1 MGSPGSG
8 VLCHFR
14 VSFFLVPSCIPFGGR
29 CGGFLTSAEAQGGW
43 RQHPLLPLLLSSCR
57 AVKKAFQKHIT

>member
-43 RQHPLLPLLLSSCR
+43 RQHPLLPLLLSSYR